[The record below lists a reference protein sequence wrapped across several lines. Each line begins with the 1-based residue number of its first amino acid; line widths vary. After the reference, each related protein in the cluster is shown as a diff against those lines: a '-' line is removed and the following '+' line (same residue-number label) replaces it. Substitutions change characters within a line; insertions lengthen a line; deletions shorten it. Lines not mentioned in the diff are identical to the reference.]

1 MHDDKRHMTVTAQ
14 LEDLDAR
21 DTIRSILHCFTKLHI
36 RVLIDFYFMMS
47 SKTRFVH
54 RNISVIRK
62 IL

>member
-21 DTIRSILHCFTKLHI
+21 DTIRSILQCFTKLHI

-54 RNISVIRK
+54 RNIMIRK